1 MRVAEPAPTNE
12 NDLTPLLLR
21 FELPLLQY
29 AARILRDRGRAR
41 DAVQD
46 TFLEWQRS
54 PRRQS
59 DPAPAKWL
67 FTVCRNRALNICRK
81 ENAGL
86 ISTRRFSKN
95 KPAKN
100 PRLTSG
106 SNGRKRRGFLLRIVA
121 TLPPHQQEVLQLKF
135 KTTSANRRYHEAVAL
150 PRRRPHP
157 HRP

>member
-29 AARILRDRGRAR
+29 ATRILRDRGRAR

-81 ENAGL
+81 ENA
-86 ISTRRFSKN
+86 
-95 KPAKN
+95 
-100 PRLTSG
+100 
-106 SNGRKRRGFLLRIVA
+106 
-121 TLPPHQQEVLQLKF
+121 
-135 KTTSANRRYHEAVAL
+135 
-150 PRRRPHP
+150 
-157 HRP
+157 